1 MILFFYLMAASCN
14 QSLLLSSLAVEKQKR
29 ILLAKGGKNLWLYLF
44 TFTAKY
50 MEFKTVLR
58 ISLQYTS
65 VISPRE
71 GEIYF
76 LSLHV
81 ALEIKLFQDSGR
93 LSLTPEGMFC
103 IHGVFPDQTS
113 LLWANRAGPCLVEM
127 LVECRTC

>member
-1 MILFFYLMAASCN
+1 
-14 QSLLLSSLAVEKQKR
+14 
-29 ILLAKGGKNLWLYLF
+29 
-44 TFTAKY
+44 

-93 LSLTPEGMFC
+93 HSLTTEGMFC
-103 IHGVFPDQTS
+103 IHGVFPDRTS

-127 LVECRTC
+127 LVECRTCWCSPPVETIVDFPLPRTMKAAS